1 MKYKKI
7 LIILSFKF
15 AMVTISYVPSKKAAM
30 VRMTN
35 FRKCD
40 EKVNKKMYQELQKKK
55 VQWPKIV

>member
-15 AMVTISYVPSKKAAM
+15 AMVTISYVPTKEAAM

-35 FRKCD
+35 VRKCMM
-40 EKVNKKMYQELQKKK
+40 KK
-55 VQWPKIV
+55 